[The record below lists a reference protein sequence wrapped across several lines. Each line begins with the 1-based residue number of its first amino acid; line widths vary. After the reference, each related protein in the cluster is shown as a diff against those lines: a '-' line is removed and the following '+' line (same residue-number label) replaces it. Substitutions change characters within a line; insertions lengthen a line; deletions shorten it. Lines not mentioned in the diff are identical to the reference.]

1 MLLFWG
7 ERDEEAG
14 AANYFSPIFYVPA
27 YTYAQYACACKILV
41 NWSELKALEYWDSP

>member
-14 AANYFSPIFYVPA
+14 AANISPIFYAPE
-27 YTYAQYACACKILV
+27 YTYAQYTCACKILV